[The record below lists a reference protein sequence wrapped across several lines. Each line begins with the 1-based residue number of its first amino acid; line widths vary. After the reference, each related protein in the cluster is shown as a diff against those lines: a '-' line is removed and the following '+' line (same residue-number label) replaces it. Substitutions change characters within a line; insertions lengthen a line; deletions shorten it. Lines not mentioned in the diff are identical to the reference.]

1 MPHRLRPLILILC
14 NSDFVEHGRWVA
26 NEKMVYPL
34 LRELRHMGGPER
46 ISFGD
51 FEHLYLGSAP
61 WTDAHLLHVLHV
73 VRIDSIGERV

>member
-1 MPHRLRPLILILC
+1 M
-14 NSDFVEHGRWVA
+14 A

>member
-1 MPHRLRPLILILC
+1 
-14 NSDFVEHGRWVA
+14 
-26 NEKMVYPL
+26 MVYPL